1 MGTTEPR
8 WGVRRRAE
16 GIGAKMSFAQRLD
29 LRQSQQLVMTPQ
41 LQQAIKMLQ
50 MSNLELRDFIETELE
65 RNPLLERDE
74 RAPAGEEPRPAE
86 TPASSET
93 PTALDRELRED
104 RIGRA
109 DETFDC
115 GRENLFAD
123 ESRADRQTGEQSVA
137 PGLDGPF
144 GSAALEASAWASV
157 GRGGSSRFE
166 DEESSL
172 EGRIAS
178 EKTLREHLLAQIG
191 ATSLAPAERLVAVD
205 LIEQL
210 DECAYLRV
218 DLEDTANRLG
228 ADLETVEAALK
239 AVQQLDP
246 PGVAARTLKE
256 CLSLQ
261 LADLNRLDPAM
272 ATLLDHLDLLA
283 ARKIDKLMAICGV
296 DLDDLRDMIQEIRAL
311 DPKPGLRF
319 EHTTTQVVIPDVFVH
334 ENRFGGWSVELNT
347 DTLPRLLINNSYSA
361 DVQRSGGGARAQEVK
376 EYLAERQQSA
386 SWLLKSIDQRART
399 ILKVASEIVRQQDG
413 FLAYGVSGLRPL
425 NLKRVADAIDM
436 HESTVSRVTSNK
448 FIATPR
454 GLFELKYFFTP
465 AIASTD
471 GGEAFSAEAIRHRIK
486 ALIDS
491 EPSDAVLSDD
501 RIVSIL
507 RGGGV
512 DIARRTVTKYREAL
526 GIPSSIQR
534 RREKASL
541 TVL

>member
-1 MGTTEPR
+1 
-8 WGVRRRAE
+8 
-16 GIGAKMSFAQRLD
+16 MSFAQRLD
-29 LRQSQQLVMTPQ
+29 LRQTQQLVMTPQ

-65 RNPLLERDE
+65 RNPLLEKDE
-74 RAPAGEEPRPAE
+74 RPPVAPDAPQPQEAQSPAA
-86 TPASSET
+86 TT
-93 PTALDRELRED
+93 GDRELSED
-104 RIGRA
+104 RLGRA
-109 DETFDC
+109 EETFDC
-115 GRENLFAD
+115 GQENLFAD
-123 ESRADRQTGEQSVA
+123 EARADRMDAGAQSEAA
-137 PGLDGPF
+137 PALDGPY

-178 EKTLREHLLAQIG
+178 ETTLREHLLGQLGESRLDPI
-191 ATSLAPAERLVAVD
+191 ERLIAIDIV
-205 LIEQL
+205 EQL
-210 DECAYLRV
+210 DECGYLRS
-218 DLEDTANRLG
+218 DLEEIAHRLG
-228 ADLETVEAALK
+228 AGLPVVEAALD
-239 AVQQLDP
+239 AVQKLDP
-246 PGVAARTLKE
+246 AGIGARSLQE
-256 CLSLQ
+256 CLALQ
-261 LADLNRLDPAM
+261 LRELDRLDPAM
-272 ATLLDHLDLLA
+272 QALLDNLEMMA
-283 ARKIDKLMAICGV
+283 ARKIDRLKSICGV

-319 EHTTTQVVIPDVFVH
+319 EHSTTLVVIPDVFVH

-347 DTLPRLLINNSYSA
+347 ETLPRLLVNSSYAA
-361 DVQRSGGGARAQEVK
+361 DVKRAGGTGPRAQEVK
-376 EYLAERQQSA
+376 EYLAEQQQTA
-386 SWLLKSIDQRART
+386 SWLVKSIDQRART
-399 ILKVASEIVRQQDG
+399 ILKVSSEIVRQQDG

-425 NLKRVADAIDM
+425 NLKKVADAIEM

-471 GGEAFSAEAIRHRIK
+471 GGESFSAEAIRHRIK
-486 ALIDS
+486 ALIEGEAADS
-491 EPSDAVLSDD
+491 ILSDD
-501 RIVSIL
+501 RIVTIL
-507 RGGGV
+507 RSAGV

-534 RREKASL
+534 RRDKAAL